1 VRKLANEIIS
11 NLDIVQRHIKQIE
24 EALQI
29 LTEEKDISLDT
40 ETTLQ
45 GNGKLQYLQEYE
57 KNNVANLVA
66 LIQDDV
72 KLLHRL
78 AEEFEKM
85 DTKRL

>member
-1 VRKLANEIIS
+1 MANEIIS

-72 KLLHRL
+72 KLLHRV

>member
-1 VRKLANEIIS
+1 MADEIIS

-29 LTEEKDISLDT
+29 LTEEKEISLDT

-45 GNGKLQYLQEYE
+45 GNGKLLYLQEYE

-72 KLLHRL
+72 KLLHRV

>member
-1 VRKLANEIIS
+1 MRKLANEIIS

-72 KLLHRL
+72 KLLHRV

>member
-1 VRKLANEIIS
+1 MRKLANEIIS

-45 GNGKLQYLQEYE
+45 GNGKLQFLQEYE

-72 KLLHRL
+72 KLLHRV

>member
-1 VRKLANEIIS
+1 MRKLADEIIS

-29 LTEEKDISLDT
+29 LTEEKEISLDT

-45 GNGKLQYLQEYE
+45 GNGKLLYLQEYE

-72 KLLHRL
+72 KLLHRV